1 MSERMGDYPDY
12 PGRPVKTGRLTP
24 HQRAVYARLG
34 LLSREGMRWVPER
47 NLGSHG
53 ALWRLIHKGY
63 AEARE
68 VIGPRGGIHY
78 EYRSK

>member
-1 MSERMGDYPDY
+1 MSGGTP
-12 PGRPVKTGRLTP
+12 RPKLTP
-24 HQRAVYARLG
+24 HQGEVLRRLIR
-34 LLSREGMRWVPER
+34 LSKDERWIHER
-47 NLGSHG
+47 YIGCHG

-68 VIGPRGGIHY
+68 VIGPRGGVSY